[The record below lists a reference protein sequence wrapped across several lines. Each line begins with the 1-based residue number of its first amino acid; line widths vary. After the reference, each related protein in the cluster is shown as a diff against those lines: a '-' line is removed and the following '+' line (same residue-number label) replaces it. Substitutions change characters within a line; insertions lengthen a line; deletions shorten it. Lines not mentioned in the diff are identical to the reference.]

1 MLYLIPELSYLQEED
16 APYEFFVQDVN
27 VKGTLDETLSKL
39 KDVVT
44 EKVLEITYQP
54 QALFRVHPVTRCSSS
69 IPGNIIPRV
78 GLFCCCCCWFF
89 LLWL

>member
-1 MLYLIPELSYLQEED
+1 MQEED

-78 GLFCCCCCWFF
+78 GLFF
-89 LLWL
+89 LLLVFSFVVVTVLHIRE